1 MSAPESPTHG
11 LRFDLAALAQELRA
25 EPSYAREGHTARTL
39 VRTSDLRV
47 VLVVL
52 RAGKKLLEHHVN
64 VTASVYQ
71 SLISVFDDMTPAQQ
85 MEFVDMAAMYSKLD
99 AGGRQALVE
108 LMAIYYELWA
118 ADRIALHELAQRLA
132 ANSDKKK

>member
-1 MSAPESPTHG
+1 
-11 LRFDLAALAQELRA
+11 
-25 EPSYAREGHTARTL
+25 
-39 VRTSDLRV
+39 
-47 VLVVL
+47 
-52 RAGKKLLEHHVN
+52 
-64 VTASVYQ
+64 
-71 SLISVFDDMTPAQQ
+71 
-85 MEFVDMAAMYSKLD
+85 MAAMYSKLD

>member
-64 VTASVYQ
+64 VTASVYAITGNLRLQ
-71 SLISVFDDMTPAQQ
+71 LADHN
-85 MEFVDMAAMYSKLD
+85 AA
-99 AGGRQALVE
+99 
-108 LMAIYYELWA
+108 
-118 ADRIALHELAQRLA
+118 LA
-132 ANSDKKK
+132 AGQLFVLAPGLAHDVYAETDSTFMLTLGWQPGQP

>member
-1 MSAPESPTHG
+1 MASKRPPPKPARPSEGKSLRTITKSGPFELPPIPKTPRAKFHSEPPT
-11 LRFDLAALAQELRA
+11 RQ
-25 EPSYAREGHTARTL
+25 
-39 VRTSDLRV
+39 
-47 VLVVL
+47 
-52 RAGKKLLEHHVN
+52 KN

-71 SLISVFDDMTPAQQ
+71 SLISVFDEMTPAQQ

-118 ADRIALHELAQRLA
+118 ADRIALHELAERLA